1 MQHLHILRH
10 KLARVLTFA
19 VVTQLLA
26 FVLNWYGRIP
36 YHPVQFNWFLFG
48 LLVGGV
54 EQFFFSGAIG
64 RLPVYLQ
71 LGLRMMLILFTGVGL
86 LCLVVMLDWMPP
98 AMEPLGIRTP
108 RDLWG
113 HSEVMHVLVNGI
125 IMTFFVSV
133 FMEMERLVGARMFRR
148 FLTGRY
154 ARPRREDRVL
164 MFIDLEG
171 STRLT
176 EQLGDRRY
184 FDLLNRSFELMTGPI
199 LESEAE
205 VLKYVGDE
213 VILTWTADI
222 AVEHARCLHLY
233 HNIREALEG
242 EKDEFMRRF
251 GVFPKFHAA
260 LHRGEVIVAQVGTI
274 KRSIDLSGDAMN
286 TCARLAGLAKTAG
299 APLASTELLD
309 GMRDVERHFR
319 LGPPLVTDLRGKE
332 LPVTIRTFERTDPT
346 RGLPFSG

>member
-1 MQHLHILRH
+1 MHHLHILRH
-10 KLARVLTFA
+10 KLARMLTFA
-19 VVTQLLA
+19 VVTLVLS
-26 FVLNWYGRIP
+26 FVLNWYGSIP
-36 YHPVQFNWFLFG
+36 YHPVQFSWFLFG
-48 LLVGGV
+48 LLVGAV
-54 EQFFFSGAIG
+54 EQFFFSGSIG

-71 LGLRMMLILFTGVGL
+71 LLLRTVVLLLVGVGVL
-86 LCLVVMLDWMPP
+86 SMVVLLDWTPP
-98 AMEPLGIRTP
+98 SVERLGIHTP
-108 RDLWG
+108 GELWG
-113 HSEVMHVLVNGI
+113 HPEIAHVLVNG
-125 IMTFFVSV
+125 MVLAVFVSV
-133 FMEMERLVGARMFRR
+133 FMEMERLVGTRMFRR

-184 FDLLNRSFELMTGPI
+184 FDLLNRSFGLMTGPI

-222 AVEHARCLHLY
+222 AVKHNRCLHLY
-233 HNIREALEG
+233 HNIIEALEG
-242 EKDEFMRRF
+242 EKDEFLRRY

-286 TCARLAGLAKTAG
+286 TCARLAAVAKGAGGPVASIDLLKGMNGAENEFKFG
-299 APLASTELLD
+299 APETLD
-309 GMRDVERHFR
+309 I
-319 LGPPLVTDLRGKE
+319 RGKE
-332 LPVTIRTFERTDPT
+332 QTVTIRTFERIPQQQ
-346 RGLPFSG
+346 P